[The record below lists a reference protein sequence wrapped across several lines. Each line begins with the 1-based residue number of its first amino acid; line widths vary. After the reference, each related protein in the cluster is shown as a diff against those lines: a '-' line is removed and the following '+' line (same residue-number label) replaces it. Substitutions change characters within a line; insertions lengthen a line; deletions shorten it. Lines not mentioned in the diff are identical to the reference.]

1 MKDQRVAAYV
11 VATDG
16 DRLLLSRLSDRTMRP
31 GWWTLPGGGIE
42 FGEHP
47 EAAALRELLEET
59 GLEGRIEGLLAVD
72 SFTGPIEFDD
82 GPRTLHR
89 IRIIYGAEITGGVL
103 RPEADGS
110 SDDAKWFTPSELD
123 EIRLTEPARLGMRL
137 AWPNA

>member
-47 EAAALRELLEET
+47 EVAALRELLEET

-89 IRIIYGAEITGGVL
+89 IRIIYSAEITGGVL

-110 SDDAKWFTPSELD
+110 SNDAKWFTPSELD

>member
-1 MKDQRVAAYV
+1 VRDQRIAAYV

-47 EAAALRELLEET
+47 ETAALRELHEEA
-59 GLEGRIEGLLAVD
+59 GLEGRIIGLLAVD

-82 GPRTLHR
+82 GPRILHR
-89 IRIIYGAEITGGVL
+89 IRIIYRADITGGEL
-103 RPEADGS
+103 RPEVEGS
-110 SDDAKWFTPSELD
+110 SDDARWFTPSELD
-123 EIRLTEPARLGMRL
+123 GIRLTEPARLGMSL
-137 AWPNA
+137 AWPTA